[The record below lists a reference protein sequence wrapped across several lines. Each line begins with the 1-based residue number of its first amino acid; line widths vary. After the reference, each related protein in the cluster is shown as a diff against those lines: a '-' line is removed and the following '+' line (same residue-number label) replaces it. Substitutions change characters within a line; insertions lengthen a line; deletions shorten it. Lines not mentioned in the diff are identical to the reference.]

1 MSAPQLLQRLAS
13 LSAEWS
19 RDLERME
26 QMRGQMN
33 EIIAGFDD
41 LDLEGGGQQQAMAP
55 VARCLESLSYELSGS
70 IGMLKEAT
78 LSAKA
83 VKNALSDVLSC

>member
-1 MSAPQLLQRLAS
+1 MSAPQLLQRLEM

-26 QMRGQMN
+26 QMREQMN

-41 LDLEGGGQQQAMAP
+41 LDLERIAQQQSRAP
-55 VARCLESLSYELSGS
+55 VSRCLESLSYELSGS

-83 VKNALSDVLSC
+83 VTSGLSDVLRS

>member
-1 MSAPQLLQRLAS
+1 MPAPHLLRRLEI
-13 LSAEWS
+13 LSAGWS

-41 LDLEGGGQQQAMAP
+41 LDLAGIGRQRAKAP
-55 VARCLESLSYELSGS
+55 VSRCLESLSYELSGS

-83 VKNALSDVLSC
+83 VTNAQSDVLAC

>member
-1 MSAPQLLQRLAS
+1 MSAPQLLQRLEI

-26 QMRGQMN
+26 QMREQMN

-41 LDLEGGGQQQAMAP
+41 LDLERIAQQRAKAP
-55 VARCLESLSYELSGS
+55 VSRCLESLSYELSGS

-83 VKNALSDVLSC
+83 VTNGLSDVLRS